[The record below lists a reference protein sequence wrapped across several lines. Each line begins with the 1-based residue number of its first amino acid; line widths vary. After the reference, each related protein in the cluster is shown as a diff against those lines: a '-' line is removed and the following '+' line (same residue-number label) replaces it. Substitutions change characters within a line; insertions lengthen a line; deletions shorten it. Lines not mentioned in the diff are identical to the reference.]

1 MFSDLSIEETNMALN
16 KVVVSKLASIV
27 NYVLDIQSP
36 CSLLVSTPTPPPPMQ
51 RLVMSLHILLQYFCA
66 YVQLGG
72 HTHGEMGGA
81 WGGKEGIGIVI
92 IEICS
97 IEISYFKKSINC
109 WRI

>member
-1 MFSDLSIEETNMALN
+1 MSWIYSHLAL
-16 KVVVSKLASIV
+16 
-27 NYVLDIQSP
+27 
-36 CSLLVSTPTPPPPMQ
+36 LLVSTPPPNPPPKQ

-109 WRI
+109 WRIQCYQKLEFCPNIRIFELENCLIKYMQ